1 VNATDRTLADL
12 YPLGQI
18 VDEGDTILQTRRLI
32 KGRRFT
38 TVFHWGAPR
47 DTVAA
52 DRVPNSTPPSPT
64 PERKPDHIMDLHAD
78 KKVDFSLTTGDE
90 FGNPVPFNGTVAY
103 AVDNPALVNLT
114 DNGDASGTLA
124 AVGGLGNLGT
134 AILTAT
140 ITPTGGTPFD
150 RTEAI
155 NVIAG
160 DAETFTFAF
169 GPETEVTPDTP

>member
-1 VNATDRTLADL
+1 MNAATTTALGDL

-18 VDEGDTILQTRRLI
+18 VDEGDTILQTRRI
-32 KGRRFT
+32 VKGRRFT

-47 DTVAA
+47 DSTAA
-52 DRVPNSTPPSPT
+52 DRVPNTTSAKTS
-64 PERKPDHIMDLHAD
+64 ERKPDHIMDLHAD
-78 KKVDFSLTTGDE
+78 KKVDFTLTTGDE
-90 FGNPVPFNGTVAY
+90 FGNATTFDGTVAF
-103 AVDNPALVNLT
+103 AVDNPALINLT
-114 DNGDASGTLA
+114 DNGDGSGTIA
-124 AVGGLGNLGT
+124 AVGGLGNLGS

-140 ITPTGGTPFD
+140 ITPTGAAAFE

-169 GPETEVTPDTP
+169 GPETEVTPDV